1 MTTINKT
8 YALQV
13 LEENYKYNELDMHCY
28 LTDNHKGRYEINA
41 RIAGWE
47 IRVFTDDAE
56 IYDYF
61 DEDYYDADDPDWAR
75 RVAYDM
81 LIEEACK
88 LFIGALVTYN
98 ADPFLVEHDDQALD
112 VIKAIDK
119 LYRIPVELTP
129 DDDEE
134 FVDACERLD
143 LDPEANDVKRVL
155 SYPSTISASG
165 ILICM
170 PEDWEIA

>member
-1 MTTINKT
+1 M
-8 YALQV
+8 YA
-13 LEENYKYNELDMHCY
+13 NYNELDMYCY

-41 RIAGWE
+41 RIAGWG
-47 IRVFTDDAE
+47 IRVFTNDAE

-129 DDDEE
+129 ADDEE

-155 SYPSTISASG
+155 YYPPTNSAPGIHICIS
-165 ILICM
+165 
-170 PEDWEIA
+170 EDWEIA

>member
-1 MTTINKT
+1 M
-8 YALQV
+8 Y
-13 LEENYKYNELDMHCY
+13 CY
-28 LTDNHKGRYEINA
+28 LTDNHKGRYEISA
-41 RIAGWE
+41 RIAGLD
-47 IRVFTDDAE
+47 IKLYDNDAE

-61 DEDYYDADDPDWAR
+61 CEDYYDADDPDWAR

-81 LIEEACK
+81 LMEEACK
-88 LFIGALVTYN
+88 RFIGALVTYN

-119 LYRIPVELTP
+119 LYRIGVELTP
-129 DDDEE
+129 DDGEE

-155 SYPSTISASG
+155 SYSQTISAPG

-170 PEDWEIA
+170 SEDWEIA

>member
-1 MTTINKT
+1 MK
-8 YALQV
+8 
-13 LEENYKYNELDMHCY
+13 LEIMNTNYKGIDMHCN
-28 LTDNHKGRYEINA
+28 LTNDRRGRYEISA
-41 RIAGWE
+41 KIGGLV
-47 IRVFTDDAE
+47 IKVYTDDAE

-61 DEDYYDADDPDWAR
+61 CEDYYDADDPDWAR

-81 LIEEACK
+81 LMEEACK
-88 LFIGALVTYN
+88 RYIGALVTYN
-98 ADPFLVEHDDQALD
+98 ADPFLVEHDELALY

-119 LYRIPVELTP
+119 HYANTVVELTP

-155 SYPSTISASG
+155 YYPPTNSAPG

-170 PEDWEIA
+170 SEDWEIA